1 MVKIKVPATSANLGC
16 GFDSLGIALSLY
28 TTFTFEEKESGLS
41 FSGCEER
48 FQSKDNLIYVAFN
61 KALAYL
67 NKEIKGLHIDIDCH
81 VPVSR
86 GLGSSA
92 TCIVGGLMG
101 AFALTNT
108 PVDKEVIFTLATEM
122 EGHPDN
128 VAPAV
133 FGGLCTC
140 CMCEDAP
147 VYTKIKVDDRFHFMA
162 LVPDFETSTKEA
174 RKVLPQTLSLNDA
187 IFSLSR
193 VGIVCKA
200 FENYEI
206 DKLRKVMD
214 DKIHEPYRKLLIHE
228 YDDVR
233 EICED
238 IDSVC
243 FMISGSGSTLLNVI
257 EDINKAEEMNKQLQ
271 TLSHNWSSYVMSV
284 DKNGA
289 EII

>member
-1 MVKIKVPATSANLGC
+1 MVQVKVPATSANLGC

-41 FSGCEER
+41 FSGCEQR
-48 FQSKDNLIYVAFN
+48 FQSEDNLIYVAFL
-61 KALAYL
+61 KALSHL
-67 NKEIKGLHIDIDCH
+67 GKKVSGLHIGIDCH

-101 AFALTNT
+101 AYALTNT
-108 PVDKEVIFTLATEM
+108 PIDKEEIFKLATAM

-140 CMCEDAP
+140 CMCDSTP

-174 RKVLPQTLSLNDA
+174 RKVLPEILSLKDA
-187 IFSLSR
+187 IYSLSR

-200 FENYEI
+200 FENYELE
-206 DKLRKVMD
+206 KLRMVMD
-214 DKIHEPYRKLLIHE
+214 DRIHEPYRKLLIHE

-233 EICED
+233 KICEN

-257 EDINKAEEMNKQLQ
+257 EKQENAEKIKKELESLMHHWRTFVLN
-271 TLSHNWSSYVMSV
+271 V
-284 DKNGA
+284 DMNGA